1 MLTSYAIQ
9 KLKNEVQAL
18 KVVQPINGGAL
29 TRHSTAA
36 TWQGTID
43 KNAPISRYSC
53 LAAFV
58 ATFERQDGIVKVPLV
73 QFAYKLTP
81 DHANDHHSRSYSAI
95 ISATGDSVSYKIVLS
110 DNWWPFNENESTGT
124 LKITINAYSMVD
136 GVLTI
141 ERVYS

>member
-1 MLTSYAIQ
+1 MLTSQ
-9 KLKNEVQAL
+9 TVKKLQDEIKSL

-29 TRHSTAA
+29 TRHSVTA

-43 KNAPISRYSC
+43 KNAPISPYSC

-58 ATFERQDGIVKVPLV
+58 ATFERSDGIIKVPLV
-73 QFAYKLTP
+73 QFAYTLSP
-81 DHANDHHSRSYSAI
+81 DHTNYDHSRSYSAI

-110 DNWWPFNENESTGT
+110 DRWWPFSEEQTIGT
-124 LKITINAYSMVD
+124 LKITVNAYSMVE
-136 GVLTI
+136 GNLTI